1 MTKMPDN
8 FNTTVEEFSQLQLEY
23 SNMLKKLKKAYENN
37 KIDDTYDEIFYEE
50 LSRAKLFGNLFNV
63 IFKK

>member
-1 MTKMPDN
+1 MPDN

-37 KIDDTYDEIFYEE
+37 KIDDTYDEIFEE

>member
-1 MTKMPDN
+1 MPDN